1 MSKLYVSILGRSKCT
16 RSVSSGF
23 CKEVDEFVFCF
34 KVWNSCFRLVRSFSL
49 LQVFG
54 LWKGSN
60 VAVVLDC
67 SDANL
72 GFGRQGSFSDILLVS
87 GTWVKFHLQMPV
99 YAWLVLWRCS
109 MYWTNSLATNPA
121 FTLRHLAAKCG
132 RCGQRR
138 WTLTAEREYNT
149 QYCSCSYS
157 LNTTVQCVT
166 RFSLLL

>member
-34 KVWNSCFRLVRSFSL
+34 KVSDSCFRLVRSLSL
-49 LQVFG
+49 IQVFG

-87 GTWVKFHLQMPV
+87 GT
-99 YAWLVLWRCS
+99 
-109 MYWTNSLATNPA
+109 
-121 FTLRHLAAKCG
+121 
-132 RCGQRR
+132 
-138 WTLTAEREYNT
+138 
-149 QYCSCSYS
+149 
-157 LNTTVQCVT
+157 
-166 RFSLLL
+166 